1 MREGPTVTDSRSWH
15 RLKSSPCPLCPGHDT
30 KLHPRRGPKWASRAY
45 RLGQERGHVLLFALT
60 GVPQPKA
67 DEKWLNIVGRV
78 PRGTFP

>member
-15 RLKSSPCPLCPGHDT
+15 RLKSSLCPLCPGYDI

-45 RLGQERGHVLLFALT
+45 RLGQGRGHVLLPALT

-67 DEKWLNIVGRV
+67 DEKWSNIVGRV

>member
-45 RLGQERGHVLLFALT
+45 RIG
-60 GVPQPKA
+60 
-67 DEKWLNIVGRV
+67 
-78 PRGTFP
+78 

>member
-15 RLKSSPCPLCPGHDT
+15 RLICSLCPLCPGHDT

-67 DEKWLNIVGRV
+67 DNKWLDIVGRV